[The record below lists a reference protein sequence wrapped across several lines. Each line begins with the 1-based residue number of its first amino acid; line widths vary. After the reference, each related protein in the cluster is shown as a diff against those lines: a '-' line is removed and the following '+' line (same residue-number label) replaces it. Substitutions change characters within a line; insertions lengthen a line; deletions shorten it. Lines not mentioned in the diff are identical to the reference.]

1 MKLRCSEFMEVKEFP
16 FCIRRYIHDHFNT
29 PPVHSHEFIELI
41 YVVQGEAEHIFE
53 GQSYKIYSND
63 VFIINPGEVH
73 TFSVEEGKTIEII
86 NCLFLPNLI
95 QGSWLKELGVSQS
108 MDYFYIHPF
117 LNKNERF
124 HHGLNLKGNYSIRFL
139 AQLEKMIQEF
149 EKGSSIS
156 SVLIRLQLVELLIL
170 LSQIYNEKRTIPGIA
185 YNVDH
190 ERKILI
196 QRICGYLERHYD
208 QKISIPDL
216 CQLFNISA
224 RHLNRLFKQETNETV
239 VEMIQ
244 RIRIEKAKYLLLASD
259 EKVINIAMRVGY
271 DDPAFFSKLFRR
283 VVGCSPGKYKAQSA
297 DESFQRRVVL

>member
-16 FCIRRYIHDHFNT
+16 FCIQRCIHDQFNT
-29 PPVHSHEFIELI
+29 PPVHSHEFIELV
-41 YVVQGEAEHIFE
+41 YVVQGEGDHLFE
-53 GQSYKIYSND
+53 GQSYKIHTND

-73 TFSVEEGKTIEII
+73 TFRVEEGKTIEIV
-86 NCLFLPNLI
+86 NCLFLPSLI

-117 LNKNERF
+117 LDTNERF
-124 HHGLNLKGNYSIRFL
+124 HHGLNLQGNYAVRFL
-139 AQLEKMIQEF
+139 AQLEKIIREF
-149 EKGSSIS
+149 DTGNSIS

-170 LSQIYNEKRTIPGIA
+170 LSQIYNEKKGTIGISS
-185 YNVDH
+185 NSET

-216 CQLFNISA
+216 CQLFNISP
-224 RHLNRLFKQETNETV
+224 RHLNRLFKQETNETI

-244 RIRIEKAKYLLLASD
+244 RIRIEKAKFLLLASD

-283 VVGCSPGKYKAQSA
+283 VVGFSPGKYKAEMA
-297 DESFQRRVVL
+297 KDFNQRQAVF